1 MSPFIPYMPK
11 VPQRPVLFVL
21 LWFMTSP
28 RLRAIIVGFGL
39 SSAAVVS
46 AAGSAARVIQ
56 DVAFLAPDRKEKL
69 DLYLPAE
76 PAAGKLSPA
85 LVWIHGGGWLK
96 GTKTEARAKNIC
108 GTLAEAGYVAVSIDY
123 LLGKDAWPTNLHDC
137 KNAVRFLRANAAK
150 YRIDP
155 DRIAVAGGSAGGHL
169 ALMVALTAGEKDLE
183 PSGAQTPYPDIPS
196 DVRCVVNFYGIT
208 DLLTH
213 GQTDPEGNP
222 TATRKLM
229 GKTLQCFGAAADDA
243 DVLRVASPV
252 THVRKSSPPMLTFHG
267 RADTTVD
274 FPQAEELDR
283 VAKAR
288 GAAHEMLLLD
298 GVGHTFDL
306 QTWSKQP
313 LPQDLRPLFLAFL
326 EKNLK

>member
-1 MSPFIPYMPK
+1 MASARF
-11 VPQRPVLFVL
+11 
-21 LWFMTSP
+21 
-28 RLRAIIVGFGL
+28 RAVVVGLGL
-39 SSAAVVS
+39 PLAVAVS
-46 AAGSAARVIQ
+46 AAEPTARVIH

-69 DLYLPAE
+69 DLYLPSE
-76 PAAGKLSPA
+76 PMAGKLSPA
-85 LVWIHGGGWLK
+85 LVWIHGGGWLN
-96 GTKTEARAKNIC
+96 GTKGEARAKNIC

-123 LLGKDAWPTNLHDC
+123 RLGKDAWPTNLYDG

-155 DRIAVAGGSAGGHL
+155 NRIAVAGGSAGGHL
-169 ALMVALTAGEKDLE
+169 ALMVALTAGEQDLE
-183 PSGAQTPYPDIPS
+183 PAGAQTPYPGIPS

-208 DLLTH
+208 NLLTH
-213 GQTDPEGNP
+213 GQTDAEGNP

-229 GKTLQCFGAAADDA
+229 GKTLKCFGAASDDA

-252 THVRKSSPPMLTFHG
+252 AHVTKSSPPMLTFHG

-288 GAAHEMLLLD
+288 GATHEMLLLD

-326 EKNLK
+326 AKNLKQALP